1 VSPPTRNLTQEE
13 KDKLIRDL
21 EGNNAVS
28 SLRDKFDFEIDSFGE
43 MPSIFD
49 SEQCEIIMTPTDPFA
64 DGVPF

>member
-1 VSPPTRNLTQEE
+1 
-13 KDKLIRDL
+13 L